1 MKNNYPIKYA
11 LMPIIEQTGWTHG
24 MHELE
29 REYGVVCYIISKCYV
44 IKETKKYNI
53 NGTSDIKYQV
63 VFPYEYHEYSG
74 WKREEPSFNLINN
87 GCTNAVTVDKLYDSF
102 EEAKKDKKEKNEEI
116 HKSKYV
122 YMRFEDLKEK
132 INEINNE
139 FNNMLE
145 YYDQL
150 EQLIK
155 ENTSDLEV
163 NRKNKEQ
170 SIILYKNGFSS
181 HKKYDESLYKLID
194 LFSLTDFIAYSLT
207 EEEYLELQNTPY
219 EDVDFQKYNHTPLLA
234 HNRDE
239 ESTKV
244 ITNSSDQKY
253 IFRDNITT
261 DNDKQYVVPANF
273 DAYFY
278 TLENYE
284 DIISSYKSKDK
295 EAKVIK
301 LTRKNNK

>member
-44 IKETKKYNI
+44 IKETKKYDI

-102 EEAKKDKKEKNEEI
+102 EEAKKDKEEKNEKI
-116 HKSKYV
+116 HKSKYA

-132 INEINNE
+132 IDEINTE
-139 FNNMLE
+139 FNNTLE
-145 YYDQL
+145 YYNEL
-150 EQLIK
+150 EQLIE

-170 SIILYKNGFSS
+170 SIVLYKDGNSKPIKLD
-181 HKKYDESLYKLID
+181 HSLYMAID
-194 LFSLTDFIAYSLT
+194 LFDRENFIVYSLS
-207 EEEYLELQNTPY
+207 ENEYFNLQKESCDRDKTT
-219 EDVDFQKYNHTPLLA
+219 KYNHTPLLI
-234 HNRDE
+234 ND
-239 ESTKV
+239 K
-244 ITNSSDQKY
+244 DQKTVKIVSPSNGEEY
-253 IFRDNITT
+253 LCNGEIVDDICIDFNEDPNHDVI
-261 DNDKQYVVPANF
+261 V
-273 DAYFY
+273 Y
-278 TLENYE
+278 TMENYQ
-284 DIISSYKSKDK
+284 DIISSYKSKNKD
-295 EAKVIK
+295 AKVIV
-301 LTRKNNK
+301 LTRKNK